1 MIASKIN
8 EGKFEE
14 DDGPIENV
22 SSGSVL
28 TDDLALSP
36 RDCEQEDLDIPK

>member
-1 MIASKIN
+1 LIASKIN
-8 EGKFEE
+8 EGKFDE

>member
-1 MIASKIN
+1 LIGSKIN
-8 EGKFEE
+8 EGKFDE